1 MIQYEHPVV
10 QQDLHELG
18 NAPLNW
24 HALSGKTLV
33 VAGATGMIASYVSF
47 LALYLKEHLSLNINL
62 ILLAKSQQK
71 LERMYGSRLKHAD
84 VRIHDICNSSSP
96 TNRIDYILHA
106 AGDSSPEAIINDP
119 VGIIR
124 TNTEGTF
131 QMLEWAREGGATKFV
146 FLSTRE
152 VYGKVELSQAI
163 RETDTGYLDPLNG
176 RSCYPESKRMA
187 EALLVAY
194 SSQYGIPFNT
204 LRIAHSYGPGMQL
217 DRDGRVLADLMQAI
231 VHGRDIQLKSD
242 GQAIRAFCYITDTV
256 EAIYRVMIDGSP
268 NEAYNI
274 ANESEPVSILEL
286 AEILQLVS
294 NCRVDVRTGADSEAG
309 RRYTDYLRMPLDTS
323 KLAQLGWMPKVAL
336 RDGLDRTFRYFA
348 GA

>member
-10 QQDLHELG
+10 QRDLRELG
-18 NAPLNW
+18 NAALNW

-47 LALYLKEHLSLNINL
+47 LALYLNEHLSLDINL
-62 ILLAKSQQK
+62 ILLARNQRK
-71 LERMYGSRLKHAD
+71 LERVYGHRLERVH
-84 VRIHDICNSSSP
+84 VRVQDICSCV
-96 TNRIDYILHA
+96 TRAERIDYILHA
-106 AGDSSPEAIINDP
+106 AGDSSPKAIINDP

-131 QMLEWAREGGATKFV
+131 QMLEWARMGGAARFV
-146 FLSTRE
+146 LLSTRE
-152 VYGKVELSQAI
+152 VYGRVDHSKII
-163 RETDTGYLDPLNG
+163 RETDTGHLDPLDG
-176 RSCYPESKRMA
+176 RSCYPESKRVA

-194 SSQYGIPFNT
+194 SSQYGVPYNT

-217 DRDGRVLADLMQAI
+217 DHDGRILADLMHAI
-231 VHGRDIQLKSD
+231 VQGRAIQLKSD

-256 EAIYRVMIDGSP
+256 EAIYRVMIDGKA
-268 NEAYNI
+268 NEAYNV

-286 AEILQLVS
+286 AEILQEVAD
-294 NCRVDVRTGADSEAG
+294 CRKDVRTGADSEA
-309 RRYTDYLRMPLDTS
+309 RRSYTNYLRVPLDTS
-323 KLAQLGWMPKVAL
+323 KLAQLGWAPKVTL
-336 RDGLDRTFRYFA
+336 RDGLERTLRSFA